1 MDYNLLPGTEIK
13 VSKICLG
20 TMTFGRQNNE
30 KEGHDQMDYSYDRGI
45 NFFDTAELYP
55 VPPSPETQGET
66 EKIIGSWLKK
76 TGKRDKIIIASK
88 VAGPSS
94 FSQHIRKN
102 MSYSKATIN
111 EAINNSLKR
120 LRTDYIDLYQIHW
133 PERVTNFFGKRG
145 FEFHKED
152 QWKYNFDLI
161 LDVLNDNIKEGKIRN
176 IGISNETPWG
186 LMKYVNESNVN
197 RPKIISIQNPYSLL
211 NRTFEIG
218 NSEICHKENIGLL
231 AYSPLGFGTLTGKY
245 LGGNMPKNARL
256 TLFPHYDRFSN
267 KESKKAIQK
276 YYDLAKEN
284 GMSLTTMALSFV
296 NDRSFVTSNIIG
308 ATSIDQLKENIDSYK
323 IFLSDELLDKI
334 NIIHNNQPN
343 PAP

>member
-55 VPPSPETQGET
+55 VPPSQETQGET

-161 LDVLNDNIKEGKIRN
+161 LDVLNENIKEGKIRN

-186 LMKYVNESNVN
+186 LMKYVNESNEN

-218 NSEICHKENIGLL
+218 NSEICHKENVGLL

-323 IFLSDELLDKI
+323 VFLSDELLDKI

>member
-186 LMKYVNESNVN
+186 LMKYVNESNEN

-218 NSEICHKENIGLL
+218 NSEVCHKENIGLL

-323 IFLSDELLDKI
+323 VFLSDELLDKI

>member
-30 KEGHDQMDYSYDRGI
+30 KEGHDQMDYSYDRGV

-66 EKIIGSWLKK
+66 ERIIGSWLKK

-94 FSQHIRKN
+94 FSKHIREN
-102 MSYSKATIN
+102 MAYSKTTIN
-111 EAINNSLKR
+111 EAINKSLIR

-145 FEFHKED
+145 YEFYKED
-152 QWKYNFDLI
+152 QWKYNFDII
-161 LDVLNDNIKEGKIRN
+161 LDVLNENIKKGKIRN

-186 LMKYVNESNVN
+186 LMKYINESKEN

-308 ATSIDQLKENIDSYK
+308 ATSIEQLKENIDSYK
-323 IFLSDELLDKI
+323 ILLSNELLEEI
-334 NIIHNNQPN
+334 NIIHNNQPD

>member
-1 MDYNLLPGTEIK
+1 MDYNLIPGTEIK

-55 VPPSPETQGET
+55 VPPSPETQGKT
-66 EKIIGSWLKK
+66 EKIIGSWFKK

-161 LDVLNDNIKEGKIRN
+161 LDVLNENIKEGKIRN

-323 IFLSDELLDKI
+323 IFLITGK
-334 NIIHNNQPN
+334 
-343 PAP
+343 

>member
-30 KEGHDQMDYSYDRGI
+30 KEGHDQMDYSYDRGV

-66 EKIIGSWLKK
+66 ERIIGSWLKK

-94 FSQHIRKN
+94 FSKHIREN
-102 MSYSKATIN
+102 MAYSKTTIN
-111 EAINNSLKR
+111 EAINNTLIR

-145 FEFHKED
+145 YEFYKED
-152 QWKYNFDLI
+152 QWKYNFDII
-161 LDVLNDNIKEGKIRN
+161 LDVLNENIKKGKIRN

-186 LMKYVNESNVN
+186 LMRYINESKES

-308 ATSIDQLKENIDSYK
+308 ATSIEQLKENIDSYK
-323 IFLSDELLDKI
+323 TLLSNELLEEI

>member
-66 EKIIGSWLKK
+66 EKIIGSWLNK

-161 LDVLNDNIKEGKIRN
+161 LDVLNENIKEGKIRN

-186 LMKYVNESNVN
+186 LMRYVNESNVN

-218 NSEICHKENIGLL
+218 NSEVCHKENIGLL

-323 IFLSDELLDKI
+323 VFLSDELLDKI

>member
-66 EKIIGSWLKK
+66 EKIIGSWLNK

-111 EAINNSLKR
+111 EAINNSLNR

-161 LDVLNDNIKEGKIRN
+161 LDVLNENIKEGKIRH

-186 LMKYVNESNVN
+186 LMRYVNESNVN

-218 NSEICHKENIGLL
+218 NSEVCHKENIGLL

-323 IFLSDELLDKI
+323 IFLSDEILDKI

>member
-76 TGKRDKIIIASK
+76 KGKRDKIIIASK

-111 EAINNSLKR
+111 KAINNSLKR

-145 FEFHKED
+145 FEFNKED

-161 LDVLNDNIKEGKIRN
+161 LDVLNENIKEGKIRN

-186 LMKYVNESNVN
+186 LMKYVNESNEN

-218 NSEICHKENIGLL
+218 NSEICHKENVGLL

-267 KESKKAIQK
+267 KESKKVIQK

>member
-161 LDVLNDNIKEGKIRN
+161 LDVLNENIKEGKIRN

-186 LMKYVNESNVN
+186 LMKYVNESNEN

-218 NSEICHKENIGLL
+218 NSEVCHKENIGLL

-276 YYDLAKEN
+276 YYNLAKEN

>member
-145 FEFHKED
+145 YEFHKED
-152 QWKYNFDLI
+152 QWQYNFDLI
-161 LDVLNDNIKEGKIRN
+161 LDVLNENIKEGKIRN

-186 LMKYVNESNVN
+186 LMKYINESKHS

>member
-55 VPPSPETQGET
+55 VPPSPETQGKT

-145 FEFHKED
+145 YEFHKED

-161 LDVLNDNIKEGKIRN
+161 LDVLNENIKEGKIRN

>member
-20 TMTFGRQNNE
+20 TMTFGIQNNE
-30 KEGHDQMDYSYDRGI
+30 KEGHNQMDYSYDEGV

-55 VPPSPETQGET
+55 VPPSLETQGET
-66 EKIIGSWLKK
+66 ERIIGSWFKK
-76 TGKRDKIIIASK
+76 TGKRDKIILASK

-94 FSQHIRKN
+94 FSKHIRKN
-102 MSYSKATIN
+102 MSYSKNTIN
-111 EAINNSLKR
+111 KAIDKSLNR

-145 FEFHKED
+145 YEFYKD
-152 QWKYNFDLI
+152 DPWKYNFDLI
-161 LDVLNDNIKEGKIRN
+161 LDVLKENKKKGKIRN

-186 LMKYVNESNVN
+186 LMKYINESKVN

-218 NSEICHKENIGLL
+218 NSEVCHKENIGLL

-245 LGGNMPKNARL
+245 IGGNKPENARL
-256 TLFPHYDRFSN
+256 TLFPNYDRFSN
-267 KESKKAIQK
+267 KESEKAIQEYYNLAIK
-276 YYDLAKEN
+276 Y

-296 NDRSFVTSNIIG
+296 NDRSFATSNIIG

-323 IFLSDELLDKI
+323 TLLSDEILDEI
-334 NIIHNNQPN
+334 NIIHNSQMVE
-343 PAP
+343 AT

>member
-55 VPPSPETQGET
+55 VPPSPETQGKT

-161 LDVLNDNIKEGKIRN
+161 LDVLNENIKEGKIRN

-186 LMKYVNESNVN
+186 LMKYVNESNEN

>member
-111 EAINNSLKR
+111 EAINNSLTR

-145 FEFHKED
+145 YEFHKED
-152 QWKYNFDLI
+152 QWNYNFDLI
-161 LDVLNDNIKEGKIRN
+161 LDVLNENIKEGKIRN

-186 LMKYVNESNVN
+186 LMKYVNESNEN

-308 ATSIDQLKENIDSYK
+308 ATSIDQLKENIDSYE

>member
-1 MDYNLLPGTEIK
+1 MDYNVLPGTEIK

-30 KEGHDQMDYSYDRGI
+30 KEGHDQMDYSYDRGV

-94 FSQHIRKN
+94 FSKHIREN
-102 MSYSKATIN
+102 MAYSKTTIN
-111 EAINNSLKR
+111 EAINKSLIR

-145 FEFHKED
+145 YEFYKED
-152 QWKYNFDLI
+152 QWKYNFDII
-161 LDVLNDNIKEGKIRN
+161 LDVLNENIKKGKIRN

-186 LMKYVNESNVN
+186 LMKYINESKES

-256 TLFPHYDRFSN
+256 TLFPHYDRFSK

-308 ATSIDQLKENIDSYK
+308 ATSIEQLKENIDSYK
-323 IFLSDELLDKI
+323 TLLSNELLEEI

>member
-161 LDVLNDNIKEGKIRN
+161 LDVLNENIKEGKIRN

-186 LMKYVNESNVN
+186 LMRYVNESNVN

-218 NSEICHKENIGLL
+218 NSEVCHKENIGLL

>member
-161 LDVLNDNIKEGKIRN
+161 LDVLNENIKEGKIRN

-186 LMKYVNESNVN
+186 LMKYINESKHS

-276 YYDLAKEN
+276 YYNLAKEN

-308 ATSIDQLKENIDSYK
+308 ATSIDQLKENIDSFK
-323 IFLSDELLDKI
+323 TLLSDLVLEEI
-334 NIIHNNQPN
+334 NNIHNNQPN

>member
-145 FEFHKED
+145 YEFHKED
-152 QWKYNFDLI
+152 QWQYNFDLI
-161 LDVLNDNIKEGKIRN
+161 LDVLNENIKEGKIRN

-186 LMKYVNESNVN
+186 LMKYINESKHS

-276 YYDLAKEN
+276 YYNLAKEN

-308 ATSIDQLKENIDSYK
+308 ATSIDQLKENIDSFK
-323 IFLSDELLDKI
+323 TLLSDLVLEEI
-334 NIIHNNQPN
+334 NNIHNNQPN

>member
-161 LDVLNDNIKEGKIRN
+161 LDVLNENIKEGKIRN

-186 LMKYVNESNVN
+186 LMKYVNESNEN

-218 NSEICHKENIGLL
+218 NSEVCHKENIGLL

>member
-145 FEFHKED
+145 YEFHKED
-152 QWKYNFDLI
+152 QWNYNFDLI
-161 LDVLNDNIKEGKIRN
+161 LDVLNENIKEGKIRN

-186 LMKYVNESNVN
+186 LMKYVNESNEN

>member
-66 EKIIGSWLKK
+66 EKIIGSWLNK

-161 LDVLNDNIKEGKIRN
+161 LDVLNENIKEGKIRN

-218 NSEICHKENIGLL
+218 NSEVCHKENIGLL

-323 IFLSDELLDKI
+323 VFLSDELLDKI

>member
-161 LDVLNDNIKEGKIRN
+161 LDVLNENIKEGKIRN

-186 LMKYVNESNVN
+186 LMKYVNES
-197 RPKIISIQNPYSLL
+197 
-211 NRTFEIG
+211 
-218 NSEICHKENIGLL
+218 KE
-231 AYSPLGFGTLTGKY
+231 
-245 LGGNMPKNARL
+245 
-256 TLFPHYDRFSN
+256 
-267 KESKKAIQK
+267 
-276 YYDLAKEN
+276 
-284 GMSLTTMALSFV
+284 
-296 NDRSFVTSNIIG
+296 
-308 ATSIDQLKENIDSYK
+308 
-323 IFLSDELLDKI
+323 
-334 NIIHNNQPN
+334 
-343 PAP
+343 

>member
-66 EKIIGSWLKK
+66 EKIIGSWLNK

-161 LDVLNDNIKEGKIRN
+161 LDVLNENIKEGKIRN

-186 LMKYVNESNVN
+186 LMKYVNESNEN
-197 RPKIISIQNPYSLL
+197 RPKIISVQNPYSLL

-218 NSEICHKENIGLL
+218 NSEVCHKENIGLL

>member
-161 LDVLNDNIKEGKIRN
+161 LDVLNENIKEGKIRN

-186 LMKYVNESNVN
+186 LMKYVNESNEN

-218 NSEICHKENIGLL
+218 NSEVCHKENIGLL

-276 YYDLAKEN
+276 YYNLAKEN

-323 IFLSDELLDKI
+323 TLLSDLVLEEI
-334 NIIHNNQPN
+334 NNIHNNQPN

>member
-145 FEFHKED
+145 YEFHKED
-152 QWKYNFDLI
+152 QWQYNFDLI
-161 LDVLNDNIKEGKIRN
+161 LDVLNENIKEGKIRN

-186 LMKYVNESNVN
+186 LMKYINESKHS

-276 YYDLAKEN
+276 YYNLAKEN

-323 IFLSDELLDKI
+323 TLLSDLVLEEI
-334 NIIHNNQPN
+334 NNIHNNQPN

>member
-66 EKIIGSWLKK
+66 ERIIGSWLNK
-76 TGKRDKIIIASK
+76 TGKRDKIILASK

-94 FSQHIRKN
+94 FSKHIRKN
-102 MSYSKATIN
+102 MSYSKAAIN

-145 FEFHKED
+145 YKFYKED
-152 QWKYNFDLI
+152 PWKYNFDLI
-161 LDVLNDNIKEGKIRN
+161 LDVLDENIKKGKIRN

-186 LMKYVNESNVN
+186 LMKYVIESKEN

-276 YYDLAKEN
+276 YYNLAKEN

-308 ATSIDQLKENIDSYK
+308 ATSIEQLKENIDSYK
-323 IFLSDELLDKI
+323 TFLSDELLEKI

>member
-30 KEGHDQMDYSYDRGI
+30 KEGHHQMDYSYDRGI

-102 MSYSKATIN
+102 MSYSKATIS

-145 FEFHKED
+145 YEFHKED
-152 QWKYNFDLI
+152 QWQYNFDLI
-161 LDVLNDNIKEGKIRN
+161 LDVLNENIKEGKIRN

-186 LMKYVNESNVN
+186 LMKYINESKHS

-276 YYDLAKEN
+276 YYNLAKEN

-323 IFLSDELLDKI
+323 TLLSDLVLEEI
-334 NIIHNNQPN
+334 NNIHNNQPN

>member
-30 KEGHDQMDYSYDRGI
+30 KEGHDQMDYSYDRGV

-66 EKIIGSWLKK
+66 ERIIGSWLKK

-94 FSQHIRKN
+94 FSKHIREN
-102 MSYSKATIN
+102 MAYSKTTIN
-111 EAINNSLKR
+111 EAINKSLIR

-145 FEFHKED
+145 YEFYKED
-152 QWKYNFDLI
+152 QWKYNFDII
-161 LDVLNDNIKEGKIRN
+161 LDVLNENIKKGKIRN

-186 LMKYVNESNVN
+186 LMKYINESKEN

-308 ATSIDQLKENIDSYK
+308 ATSIEQLKENIDSYK
-323 IFLSDELLDKI
+323 ILLSNELLEEI

>member
-30 KEGHDQMDYSYDRGI
+30 KEGHDQMDYSYDKGV

-66 EKIIGSWLKK
+66 ERIIGSWLKK
-76 TGKRDKIIIASK
+76 KSNRDKIILASK

-94 FSQHIRKN
+94 FSKHIRKD
-102 MSYSKATIN
+102 MSYSKITIN
-111 EAINNSLKR
+111 KAIDNSLSR

-145 FEFHKED
+145 YEFNKED
-152 QWKYNFDLI
+152 SWKYNFDLI
-161 LDVLNDNIKEGKIRN
+161 IDVLEENIKKGKIRN

-186 LMKYVNESNVN
+186 LMKYINESKES

-308 ATSIDQLKENIDSYK
+308 ATSIEQLKENIDSYK
-323 IFLSDELLDKI
+323 TLLSNELLEEI

>member
-186 LMKYVNESNVN
+186 LMRYVNESNVN

-218 NSEICHKENIGLL
+218 NSEVCHKENIGLL

>member
-161 LDVLNDNIKEGKIRN
+161 LDVLNENIKEGKIRN

-186 LMKYVNESNVN
+186 LMRYVNESNVN

-218 NSEICHKENIGLL
+218 NSEVCHKENIGLL

-323 IFLSDELLDKI
+323 IFLSDEILDKI

>member
-1 MDYNLLPGTEIK
+1 
-13 VSKICLG
+13 
-20 TMTFGRQNNE
+20 
-30 KEGHDQMDYSYDRGI
+30 
-45 NFFDTAELYP
+45 
-55 VPPSPETQGET
+55 
-66 EKIIGSWLKK
+66 
-76 TGKRDKIIIASK
+76 
-88 VAGPSS
+88 
-94 FSQHIRKN
+94 
-102 MSYSKATIN
+102 
-111 EAINNSLKR
+111 
-120 LRTDYIDLYQIHW
+120 
-133 PERVTNFFGKRG
+133 
-145 FEFHKED
+145 
-152 QWKYNFDLI
+152 
-161 LDVLNDNIKEGKIRN
+161 
-176 IGISNETPWG
+176 
-186 LMKYVNESNVN
+186 MKYVNESNEN

-218 NSEICHKENIGLL
+218 NSEVCHKENIGLL

-323 IFLSDELLDKI
+323 VFLSDELLDKI

>member
-161 LDVLNDNIKEGKIRN
+161 LDVLNENIKEGKIRN

-186 LMKYVNESNVN
+186 LMKYINESKHS

-276 YYDLAKEN
+276 YYNLAKEN

-323 IFLSDELLDKI
+323 TLLSDLVLEEI
-334 NIIHNNQPN
+334 NNIHNNQPN

>member
-30 KEGHDQMDYSYDRGI
+30 KEGHDQMDYSYDKGV

-66 EKIIGSWLKK
+66 ERIIGSWLKK
-76 TGKRDKIIIASK
+76 KSNRDKIILASK

-94 FSQHIRKN
+94 FSKHIRKD
-102 MSYSKATIN
+102 MSYTKITVN
-111 EAINNSLKR
+111 EAIDNSLNR
-120 LRTDYIDLYQIHW
+120 LGTDYIDLYQIHW

-145 FEFHKED
+145 YEFYKED
-152 QWKYNFDLI
+152 PWKYNFDLI
-161 LDVLNDNIKEGKIRN
+161 LDVLKENIKKGKIRN
-176 IGISNETPWG
+176 IGVSNETPWG
-186 LMKYVNESNVN
+186 LMKYINESKEN

-211 NRTFEIG
+211 NRIFEIG

-256 TLFPHYDRFSN
+256 TLFPNYDRFSN
-267 KESKKAIQK
+267 EESKKAIQK
-276 YYDLAKEN
+276 YYDLAREH

-296 NDRSFVTSNIIG
+296 SDRSFVTSNIIG
-308 ATSIDQLKENIDSYK
+308 ATSIEQLKENIDSYK
-323 IFLSDELLDKI
+323 TLLSDEILEKI

>member
-1 MDYNLLPGTEIK
+1 MDHNLLPGTEIK

-145 FEFHKED
+145 YEFHKED
-152 QWKYNFDLI
+152 QWNYNFDLI
-161 LDVLNDNIKEGKIRN
+161 LDVLNENIKEGKIRN

-186 LMKYVNESNVN
+186 LMKYVNESNEN

-323 IFLSDELLDKI
+323 VFLSDELLDKI

>member
-145 FEFHKED
+145 YEFHKED
-152 QWKYNFDLI
+152 QWQYNFDLI
-161 LDVLNDNIKEGKIRN
+161 LDVLNENIKEGKIRN

-218 NSEICHKENIGLL
+218 NSEVCHKENIGLL

-276 YYDLAKEN
+276 YYNLAKEN

-323 IFLSDELLDKI
+323 TLLSDLVLEEI
-334 NIIHNNQPN
+334 NNIHNNQPN

>member
-161 LDVLNDNIKEGKIRN
+161 LDVLNENIKEGKIRN

-186 LMKYVNESNVN
+186 LMKYVNESNEN
-197 RPKIISIQNPYSLL
+197 RPKIISVQNPYSLL

-218 NSEICHKENIGLL
+218 NSEVCHKENIGLL

>member
-66 EKIIGSWLKK
+66 EKIIGSWLNK

-186 LMKYVNESNVN
+186 LMKYVNESNEN